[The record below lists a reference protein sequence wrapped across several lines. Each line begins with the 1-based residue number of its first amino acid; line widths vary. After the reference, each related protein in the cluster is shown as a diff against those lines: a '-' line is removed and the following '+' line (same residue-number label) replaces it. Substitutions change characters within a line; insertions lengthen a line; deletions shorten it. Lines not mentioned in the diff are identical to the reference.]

1 MRKNAKRGNELM
13 NRYLGHLS
21 QLYGVEE
28 HRLVGGKGDGMRL
41 FEIRNGRGLELTVS
55 ADRCADIARLTFKGD
70 NMGYFA
76 PSGYVSPAYYD
87 REGDGFLKSFTA
99 GFLATCGLTT
109 VGPPDED
116 DGEQLPMHGTI
127 GNCPAESIYAV
138 TDEDAIRLHAVI
150 NPSSLFGEK
159 LVLYRE
165 IICSLDRNCFEI
177 VDTVRNEGDKIS
189 PLMILYHMNMG
200 YPLLDENAE
209 LLIPSDHV
217 KPRDARAQ
225 EGLDSWDKLL
235 PPQEGFAEQCYY
247 HTYDGEKGAAQI
259 YNPTI
264 GKGLRITFDT
274 KELCF
279 LTEWKQMGVR
289 DYVLGLEP
297 GNCNPDGRKAMRAQ
311 NKLQILAPGA
321 EATFHVSVEMLEE
334 R

>member
-209 LLIPSDHV
+209 LLSEDKVGRLIHLGNIREVQNAIFKSFYRGTAGDNSDT
-217 KPRDARAQ
+217 
-225 EGLDSWDKLL
+225 EN
-235 PPQEGFAEQCYY
+235 EN
-247 HTYDGEKGAAQI
+247 DGEETTEEGNRAAVQE
-259 YNPTI
+259 N
-264 GKGLRITFDT
+264 
-274 KELCF
+274 
-279 LTEWKQMGVR
+279 
-289 DYVLGLEP
+289 
-297 GNCNPDGRKAMRAQ
+297 
-311 NKLQILAPGA
+311 
-321 EATFHVSVEMLEE
+321 
-334 R
+334 